1 MDCVPEQLTTHAT
14 LMARLAGGADQ
25 PDMAAWQEFCDRYG
39 ELIRRFA
46 LRQNLQPADCDD
58 VMQEVLLSLTQTMPQ
73 FRYDPARGRFRS
85 FLKTVVLRS
94 VFKRFRQKKAEG
106 RQVDIEQAVTQLA
119 SDPETEQV
127 WDDEWRQHH
136 LRVAMNT
143 VRVEFNR
150 TDVAAFESYVGD
162 GVSAQETAEALG
174 MSVDQV
180 YQAKSRI
187 MKRLAQLI
195 EQQTVEEG

>member
-1 MDCVPEQLTTHAT
+1 
-14 LMARLAGGADQ
+14 
-25 PDMAAWQEFCDRYG
+25 
-39 ELIRRFA
+39 
-46 LRQNLQPADCDD
+46 
-58 VMQEVLLSLTQTMPQ
+58 
-73 FRYDPARGRFRS
+73 
-85 FLKTVVLRS
+85 LRS

-106 RQVDIEQAVTQLA
+106 RQVDIDQAVTRLA

-150 TDVAAFESYVGD
+150 NDVAAFESYVGE
-162 GVSAQETAEALG
+162 GAGAQETAEALG

-195 EQQTVEEG
+195 EQQTLEEG